1 MSLYR
6 TLAEI
11 SGGPKSGKDEP
22 VVQVPEVTTLQD
34 KQSLINNNKLVIVD
48 VYADW
53 CGPCQIATPLYAK
66 LYTKYK
72 DLCVLVKENVEL
84 GLSRGTVTVV
94 PTFQIY
100 IEGKLS
106 KQITG
111 VNIDEIEQIIK
122 LNLKL

>member
-1 MSLYR
+1 MSQYK
-6 TLAEI
+6 TLAEM
-11 SGGPKSGKDEP
+11 SGGPKPSKEEFS
-22 VVQVPEVTTLQD
+22 VQVPEVTTLQD
-34 KQSLINNNKLVIVD
+34 KESLIKNNKLVIVD

-53 CGPCQIATPLYAK
+53 CGPCQMAVPLYAK
-66 LYTKYK
+66 LYAKYK

-100 IEGKLS
+100 IDGKLS

-111 VNIDEIEQIIK
+111 VNIDEVELNIK
-122 LNLKL
+122 AVLKL

>member
-1 MSLYR
+1 MSQYK
-6 TLAEI
+6 TLADM
-11 SGGPKSGKDEP
+11 SGGPKPSKEEF

-34 KQSLINNNKLVIVD
+34 KESLIKNNKLVIVD

-53 CGPCQIATPLYAK
+53 CGPCQMAVPLYAK
-66 LYTKYK
+66 LYAKYK

-100 IEGKLS
+100 IDGKLS

-111 VNIDEIEQIIK
+111 VNIDEIEQNIK
-122 LNLKL
+122 AVLKL